1 MYDNNLRHFA
11 MPCICGISLG
21 GNVLLVNCAG
31 ETRTSKIL
39 VGMIVY
45 DTKVNVLSLIDHMEE
60 LSDRLSCCGGELYCR
75 EGNHT
80 LPVR

>member
-1 MYDNNLRHFA
+1 MYDNNLRHCA
-11 MPCICGISLG
+11 MPCVCGISLG

-45 DTKVNVLSLIDHMEE
+45 DTKGQCIIFN
-60 LSDRLSCCGGELYCR
+60 
-75 EGNHT
+75 
-80 LPVR
+80 